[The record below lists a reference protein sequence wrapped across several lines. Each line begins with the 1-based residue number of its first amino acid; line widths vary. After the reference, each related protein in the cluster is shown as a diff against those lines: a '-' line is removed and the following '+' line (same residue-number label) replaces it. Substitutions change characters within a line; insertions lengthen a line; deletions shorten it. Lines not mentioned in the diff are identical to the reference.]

1 MSLRRIISLTLF
13 LAIAMMLTSSII
25 LYIGPH
31 GRVAYWASWTL
42 WGLSKTQWGNL
53 HTNSGLLML
62 IAASFHVYYNWRPVT
77 SYMKNKAR
85 DFKLFTPNFNMALAV
100 TAMVAT
106 LTLLEIPP
114 MAWVQDLGES
124 IKDGGTEK
132 FGEPPYGHAEES
144 SLRTFIRNVGL
155 DPEVAKA
162 NLAAA
167 GIEAN
172 DPDVIIA
179 DLAQDNNL
187 SPQAL
192 FEIMKGPQDQGS
204 MGPKPIPTTMPMGS
218 GRLSLEAFCQS
229 YNHDVAE
236 AVTILEAA
244 GVKVDPDH
252 SLKDTAAANGME
264 TLDLLDILREGYGDN
279 Q

>member
-1 MSLRRIISLTLF
+1 LSLRRIVSLTLF

-25 LYIGPH
+25 LYIVPH
-31 GRVAYWASWTL
+31 GRVAYWASWKL

-53 HTNSGLLML
+53 HTNAGLLML

-85 DFKLFTPNFNMALAV
+85 DFKLFTPNFNAALAV
-100 TAMVAT
+100 TAVVAT
-106 LTLLEIPP
+106 LTLLEVPP

-124 IKDGGTEK
+124 IKDDGTEK

-144 SLRTFIRNVGL
+144 NLRIFLRNVGL
-155 DPEVAKA
+155 DAEEAKA
-162 NLAAA
+162 HLVAA
-167 GIEAN
+167 GIEAK
-172 DPDVIIA
+172 DPEVIIA
-179 DLAQDNNL
+179 DLAYDNGI

-192 FEIMKGPQDQGS
+192 FEIMKGPEDQRTT
-204 MGPKPIPTTMPMGS
+204 GPVAIPTTMPAGS
-218 GRLSLEAFCQS
+218 GKLTLEAFCQS
-229 YNHDVAE
+229 YNRDLGQ

-244 GVKVDPDH
+244 GVKVDPGH
-252 SLKDTAAANGME
+252 ALKDIAAASGME
-264 TLDLLDILREGYGDN
+264 TLDLLDILREGYGEN